1 MADPSNMVVDV
12 DAEPDA
18 NALVQPRKTLKRK
31 RPSSTSTALAFN
43 LTIDQKAAQIEALN
57 KELEG
62 LFGYYKQVVN
72 QKVGCGFSLD
82 SGANDGNTLNGMV
95 GLLMEESDLPLSK
108 LVDVIY
114 RKLVGER
121 LKDNVS
127 VTVAVVKS
135 AVLFVGQRVMYG
147 VPNVDADVLED
158 ETQACLW
165 CWETR
170 DLKLMPKN
178 VRGALTIR
186 RMCRKKIQERISAV
200 SAMISALQKLESD
213 QTCTTDLMRASEKLG
228 KVLQEA
234 DIRLLVDSMLQKN
247 GAEMAGKEARREQK
261 LLIKQLEKNKKEAEK
276 EKKRMDLELQKE
288 KRQTEKEQKRLQE
301 EAEKDEKR
309 REKEESEMRR
319 HLRKQQEEA
328 EKEQRRREKEEAE
341 LKKRIAI
348 QKQASIMERFIK
360 RSKSNSPCQNEEA
373 LTKMPAPD
381 LKSKHSEKMP
391 GAVTVAMDHTLSS
404 NDNLRFNDIRKL
416 HLSSWQHLG
425 HAIHSNRKQHWSIRQ
440 RPKTELFKELKL
452 TATRELAH
460 DDESSVDKLVS
471 RWGEQSSDDR
481 SFVTNSE
488 SSPDCKKWTRRKQ
501 LLQFD
506 KSYRPAFYGIWPKK
520 SHVIGPRHPFRKDPD
535 LDYDID
541 SDEEWEEEDPGESLS
556 DCDKDDE
563 ERSLEEGCSKDE
575 EEESEDG
582 FFVPDGY
589 LSENEGV
596 QVDRMETDLLVK
608 EGRGSESCN
617 QDSESEEFYMLLQ
630 QQKYLNNLTETALRK
645 NQPLIILNLMHEK
658 VPLLLAEDLTGT
670 HKLEKMCLEALS
682 MRTFPGWLPMEIS
695 MANIQSE
702 DQDVCGSS
710 GKATRTHTSTAITIK
725 GSDMPIISCPHN
737 INKVV
742 ESLQQKFPTVPKSQL
757 RNKVREISDF
767 VDNHWQVKKEILDE
781 IGISISP
788 AKGGIRMQNISTFFS
803 KRCLPPAGKSINPI
817 ESSPQSS
824 LKSDS
829 VVEGQQAFTCS
840 HL

>member
-114 RKLVGER
+114 RKLGGE
-121 LKDNVS
+121 
-127 VTVAVVKS
+127 TEGQCECYGGGGQECGVVCRAES
-135 AVLFVGQRVMYG
+135 
-147 VPNVDADVLED
+147 D
-158 ETQACLW
+158 
-165 CWETR
+165 TR

-301 EAEKDEKR
+301 EADKDEKR

-360 RSKSNSPCQNEEA
+360 RSKSNSPCQNDEA

-460 DDESSVDKLVS
+460 DDDSSVDKLVS

-556 DCDKDDE
+556 DCDK
-563 ERSLEEGCSKDE
+563 
-575 EEESEDG
+575 
-582 FFVPDGY
+582 
-589 LSENEGV
+589 
-596 QVDRMETDLLVK
+596 
-608 EGRGSESCN
+608 
-617 QDSESEEFYMLLQ
+617 
-630 QQKYLNNLTETALRK
+630 
-645 NQPLIILNLMHEK
+645 
-658 VPLLLAEDLTGT
+658 
-670 HKLEKMCLEALS
+670 
-682 MRTFPGWLPMEIS
+682 
-695 MANIQSE
+695 
-702 DQDVCGSS
+702 
-710 GKATRTHTSTAITIK
+710 
-725 GSDMPIISCPHN
+725 
-737 INKVV
+737 
-742 ESLQQKFPTVPKSQL
+742 
-757 RNKVREISDF
+757 
-767 VDNHWQVKKEILDE
+767 
-781 IGISISP
+781 
-788 AKGGIRMQNISTFFS
+788 
-803 KRCLPPAGKSINPI
+803 
-817 ESSPQSS
+817 
-824 LKSDS
+824 
-829 VVEGQQAFTCS
+829 
-840 HL
+840 